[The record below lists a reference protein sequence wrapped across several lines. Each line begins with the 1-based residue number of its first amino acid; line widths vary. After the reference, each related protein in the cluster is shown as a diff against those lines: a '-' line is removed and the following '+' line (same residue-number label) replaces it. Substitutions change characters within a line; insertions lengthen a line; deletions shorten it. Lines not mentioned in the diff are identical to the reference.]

1 MTQSLLPALVPP
13 RPVPADVAVLRPTV
27 VEVDTS
33 ALAHNLREVHRL
45 VGGAVR
51 VLAVVKADAYGHGAV
66 PCARAFVEAGADWL
80 GVALVEEGVELRRA
94 GLLTPI
100 CVLSGMAGI
109 DDARVLVAHRLTPL
123 IYRPDHLAA
132 MGAAVRAA
140 GLSRYAVHL
149 KVDTGMGRWGALPQ
163 DVDAFLAALRRH
175 PELELEGLAT
185 HFASADE
192 DDVAAVERPLAL
204 FREVESLVRA
214 KGFDVKLR
222 HLSNSAAVLSHP
234 SARFDMVRPGLMLYG
249 QSPVAGVSGLRPAL
263 TLRTRIA
270 HLRDV
275 PAGFTVSYGGTF
287 VTSRPSRLATL
298 PIGYAD
304 GLPRRASHKARM
316 LVRGHHAPVVGRICM
331 DACVLD
337 VTGVPGAALGDEVV
351 IIGEQ
356 QGACVGADEL
366 ASHADTIAYE
376 ILTGLGKRV
385 PRTYR

>member
-1 MTQSLLPALVPP
+1 MTQPLLPALVPP

-27 VEVDTS
+27 VEVDTG
-33 ALAHNLREVHRL
+33 ALAHNLRAVRRL
-45 VGGAVR
+45 LSDAVR

-123 IYRPDHLAA
+123 LSRPDHLAA

-149 KVDTGMGRWGALPQ
+149 KVDTGMGRWGALPNE
-163 DVDAFLAALRRH
+163 VDAFLSALRRH
-175 PELELEGLAT
+175 PELDLEGLAT
-185 HFASADE
+185 HFARADDE
-192 DDVAAVERPLAL
+192 DPSAVEGPLAR
-204 FREVESLVRA
+204 FRAAEQLVRRR
-214 KGFDVKLR
+214 GFDVRLR
-222 HLSNSAAVLSHP
+222 HLSNSAAVVAH
-234 SARFDMVRPGLMLYG
+234 RRTHFDMVRPGLVLYG
-249 QSPVAGVSGLRPAL
+249 QAPTAGGPDLRPAL

-275 PAGFTVSYGGTF
+275 PAGFPVSYGGTF
-287 VTSRPSRLATL
+287 VTSFPSRLATL

-304 GLPRRASHKARM
+304 GLPRRASHRARM
-316 LVRGHHAPVVGRICM
+316 LVRGRYAPVVGLVCM

-337 VTGVPGAALGDEVV
+337 VTGVPGASLGDEVV

-356 QGACVGADEL
+356 QGAVLGAGEL
-366 ASHADTIAYE
+366 AAHADTIAYE
-376 ILTGLGKRV
+376 IFTGLGKRV

>member
-1 MTQSLLPALVPP
+1 MTQPLLPALVPP

-33 ALAHNLREVHRL
+33 ALAHNLREVRRL
-45 VGGAVR
+45 VGDEVR

-100 CVLSGMAGI
+100 CVLSGMAGL
-109 DDARVLVAHRLTPL
+109 DDAKVLVAHRLTPL

-132 MGAAVRAA
+132 MGAAVRSA

-149 KVDTGMGRWGALPQ
+149 KVDTGMGRWGALPE
-163 DVDAFLAALRRH
+163 DVDAFLTALRRH

-185 HFASADE
+185 HFAGADDE
-192 DDVAAVERPLAL
+192 DGASVGRQSSL
-204 FREVESLVRA
+204 FRELESLLRT
-214 KGFDVKLR
+214 KGFEVKLR

-234 SARFDMVRPGLMLYG
+234 AAHFDMVRPGLMLYG
-249 QSPVAGVSGLRPAL
+249 HSPVAGVTNLRPAL

-270 HLRDV
+270 HVRDV
-275 PAGFTVSYGGTF
+275 PAGFSVSYGGTF
-287 VTSRPSRLATL
+287 VTAHPSRLATL

-316 LVRGHHAPVVGRICM
+316 LVRGRHAPVVGRICM

-337 VTGVPGAALGDEVV
+337 VTAVPGASLGDEVV

-356 QGACVGADEL
+356 QGATVGADEL
-366 ASHADTIAYE
+366 AAHADTIAYE

>member
-1 MTQSLLPALVPP
+1 MTQPLLPALVPP
-13 RPVPADVAVLRPTV
+13 RPVPADVAALRPTI
-27 VEVDTS
+27 VEVDTG
-33 ALAHNLREVHRL
+33 ALAHNLRTVRRL
-45 VGGAVR
+45 VGDGVR
-51 VLAVVKADAYGHGAV
+51 ILAVVKADAYGHGAV

-100 CVLSGMAGI
+100 CVLSGMAGV
-109 DDARVLVAHRLTPL
+109 DDAKVLVAHRLTPL

-140 GLSRYAVHL
+140 GLSSYAVHL
-149 KVDTGMGRWGALPQ
+149 KVDTGMGRWGALPEE
-163 DVDAFLAALRRH
+163 VDAFLTALRRH

-185 HFASADE
+185 HFACADDE
-192 DDVAAVERPLAL
+192 DPAAVGRPLAL
-204 FREVESLVRA
+204 FREVEALVRQR
-214 KGFDVKLR
+214 GFDVRLR
-222 HLSNSAAVLSHP
+222 HLSNSAAVLAHP
-234 SARFDMVRPGLMLYG
+234 LTHVDMVRPGLMLYG
-249 QSPVAGVSGLRPAL
+249 QSPVAQVTDLRPAL

-275 PAGFTVSYGGTF
+275 PAGFSVSYGGTF
-287 VTSRPSRLATL
+287 VTARPSRLATL

-304 GLPRRASHKARM
+304 GLPRRASQRARM

-356 QGACVGADEL
+356 QSASIRADEL
-366 ASHADTIAYE
+366 AAHADTIAYE

-385 PRTYR
+385 PRIYR